1 LTLLRRRASIAAPLL
16 PRTES
21 LLTMSKSAVAIGT
34 IALLT
39 ATLGTVTHALAE
51 PAKSRT
57 DANTLRLYK
66 GQKFTGESYT
76 VDRARPSLQL
86 DMPVGSIAIF
96 PGEKWEVC
104 EKPRF
109 RGSCNIIDADMTD
122 LGAAAIQSARPIK

>member
-1 LTLLRRRASIAAPLL
+1 
-16 PRTES
+16 
-21 LLTMSKSAVAIGT
+21 MSKSALTLGT
-34 IALLT
+34 IALLA
-39 ATLGTVTHALAE
+39 ATLGPVTHALAE
-51 PAKSRT
+51 PAKARA

-86 DMPVGSIAIF
+86 EMSVGSIAIF

-109 RGSCNIIDADMTD
+109 KGSCNIIDSDMTD
-122 LGAAAIQSARPIK
+122 LGSAAIQSARPIK

>member
-1 LTLLRRRASIAAPLL
+1 
-16 PRTES
+16 
-21 LLTMSKSAVAIGT
+21 MSKISAAIGT
-34 IALLT
+34 VALVA
-39 ATLGTVTHALAE
+39 ATLGPVAHAWAE

-57 DANTLRLYK
+57 EASTMRLYK

-86 DMPVGSIAIF
+86 EMPVGSIAIF

-109 RGSCNIIDADMTD
+109 KGSCNIIDSDMTD